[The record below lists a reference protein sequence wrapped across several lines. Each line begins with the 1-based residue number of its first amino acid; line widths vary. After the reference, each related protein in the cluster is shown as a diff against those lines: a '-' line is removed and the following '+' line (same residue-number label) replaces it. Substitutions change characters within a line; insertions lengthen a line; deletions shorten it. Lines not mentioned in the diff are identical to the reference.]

1 MADTFN
7 KALGITQVQYG
18 DAVNVYTSPYSFGQ
32 DYGDSDARQAAGM
45 QAAKEIMPDG
55 PDMMGNIGIYATPGL
70 SNDLSETKRALDD
83 LLSSN
88 DRDVVVWDTETLGTS
103 NRNLF
108 GRQTEND
115 FFDVTQIS
123 LHKHHYDGASV
134 SAKEEAVVL
143 AMQISGNTHAKLSSA
158 LDQLEKN
165 PSSFYGMDEGL
176 RRSIAD
182 LTIADNE
189 SYFGKKIIG
198 GKEFAVMT
206 GQSANKP
213 SYKGMA
219 LSTPENIARARK
231 GLALQSDL
239 KYTNTKEQGVEAISM
254 FGENNPVFVA
264 HNVQKFDQGNTA
276 EWMGPQTSTAGKRAM
291 QLITQPHID
300 TLVLAEK
307 VYNQTNADTK
317 NNQLSTIFNAV
328 APKNVSGGLAHY
340 AGDDTAMN
348 GFVFNDE
355 LRLVKAGALGESE
368 SKAIQK
374 NQLFISEKG
383 TGSYYDSAFNRN
395 RGQYDVTMRWDEKEN
410 RFVQNYRFQE
420 ASIVAGHQYEFLGS
434 AGKKAINGVDHYGM
448 TLRDIDSNTIKT
460 IFRENQSELTNLF
473 NENLTP
479 AEEVSA
485 SRQSYIKSDSYRR
498 YYDELFDPRMKYN
511 DKDTIVKRL
520 SKSYEIL
527 DKYDAEVTNLQ
538 NSGFNGNI
546 EKLAI
551 KNVQDAYNANEE
563 IDSQYYRS
571 YEKIEKTVGLKSI
584 LREEQDMWN
593 NVIENAK
600 QIPQP
605 GDRPSV
611 AGMSQNLY
619 ISNFATRYKQELPD
633 NQMSYTYDGMKVIP
647 MKTLDD
653 KTTYL
658 NVSDNKMLQGRIGQV
673 LRKGANKNASMT
685 LLDFDNMLKQI
696 GGTMDDKTRLEIYE
710 EARKEIRTNGNVSQ
724 NTIKRMTNRI
734 QEIATSSDRVVSSVP
749 GFNIKGATSNGQSG
763 RAEYMSNLSSNKH
776 ERFQAWHQ
784 EALAQSKEQ
793 LSSETTRGNFR
804 SFDLD
809 SLSGSVA
816 TRLKTAEDVG
826 AYFDNQVRATT
837 DIFSFNQ
844 GGKKNTSSVDYHAR
858 IKETVAAFE
867 ANGFGVSLDY
877 VEESDDMVLFFSEAS
892 NAPFMNNMT
901 IQEKRLSSKVHRV
914 SIPLYDKNGSVNING
929 TRLMNQYKAK
939 IGTDFGHGAPEMSY
953 SSTVERAFDEL
964 KWLPGQIN
972 KKAEDAKRQGQKV
985 SMNDIVDGRLASY
998 RHKMTNGQ
1006 VSSRFPG
1013 DGNPDT
1019 AWAASSRNKNLASGF
1034 TMDISDYGDVL
1045 LGRMGGGYAE
1055 EFKRW
1060 QRDNDKQDVNFIN
1073 SGWKPRKEAFNVRN
1087 KVLLQLPFEW
1097 NKAYGKGKNGIQ
1109 VTTQGTNTQQFMSGK
1124 VYVKDQRNLTPLGT
1138 HNPATRDQILKTQNY
1153 HTMEQDSLE
1162 RYLKQ
1167 SGLSPQQIKRRLNG
1181 SEMEQVVAYDNAVGK
1196 EAGVKGVGMR
1206 SAYMNDSAVQEK
1218 VVLASKQI
1226 DKEIIDMQAQLASGK
1241 DAAVISKAIEELQ
1254 AEKKLINSGLF
1265 SNYDGQMIVRESL
1278 AKAMVVKDEMNIRL
1292 KTGIQL
1298 SESMQ
1303 ARLAKENGDTLFQNG
1318 TLKFKDPIGY
1328 AEMQEM
1334 GLITDEG
1341 LLKVGDIVEE
1351 SMRAGGDEAT
1361 KNITAEQKYR
1371 VYKDSKI
1378 LGISQNEKGTHLILE
1393 QVQQGHDGTK
1403 GIDGFSG
1410 GRTTMRTSK
1419 DSAFD
1424 RIFNSSGGKR
1434 VDAIQEQINTGR
1446 NPWGGML
1453 AINIETDFQN
1463 MLEDL
1468 ENVSSGGKANLP
1480 AVRDWLGKGGK
1491 PFSTQ
1496 DLNREDVQ
1504 AKAFADIFQPHLA
1517 TMGLDKT
1524 IAFDA
1529 ENQRLIY
1536 GEASGIDELTGIK
1549 ARDQYKTFL
1558 NQSRKEFG
1566 FDESHVYTQNRWH
1579 NVFDYAGTSTT
1590 ARISIREMNVL
1601 KSKLN
1606 GADNPIYKQFEDLS
1620 AGATQDAHNE
1630 YGRRVR
1636 QALGANDI
1644 SAIKAEN
1651 NVLFDMTGSVAGS
1664 ADANIRKVD
1673 GHYVFDATLLKD
1685 IGRGKNRSKIDDYNT
1700 MADPMTILLNNKEL
1714 GIENE
1719 ELGSFL
1725 KRNNS
1730 QAFLQTQIEGQHN
1743 PMAGDLFAKTYVPM
1757 IGNIEEGFSEYE
1769 GVNPRK
1775 IQKDFESVY
1784 SSVYAHNNRN
1794 YSSQDLS
1801 RDDIQ
1806 KAIIRDGDGYRKRAN
1821 AAMTELVNDSNQYL
1835 STSSKSGFLKGT
1847 GTMHSV
1853 NGFSAKAATYNQFG
1867 AYAEQA
1873 DGSFLNTGKRLES
1886 EAFMSKEMASHS
1898 IKGIE
1903 KEIFLANGL
1912 NPEMVTQDE
1921 MHEEILRRM
1930 TGTREKGDTF
1940 DVIGMVN
1947 RQPTQSEGSLNFLSM
1962 RIDENLTQGDKSDN
1976 SLLVSRQAAKA
1987 MGADYD
1993 GDTLYAVFDAYRG
2006 AQDPRAVQRALARE
2020 RDWFQK
2026 TAKATVLEPGNFS
2039 SFQKIS
2045 EMTDG
2050 EAKNFFQE
2058 RNTELDEVLN
2068 IAAKRQAGAGIGMS
2082 DNAMVASRDMMHYVY
2097 SQALKQKQIGVEEYN
2112 YIMNSYD
2119 EVGNL
2124 FVQNFIDA
2132 KKANVENMGIDIN
2145 VLDGLK
2151 GGEKIDYLMSKASS
2165 FMDTQSAIPGA
2176 IKNLTVNGVDDL
2188 MEQMQAVDVI
2198 PKGKE
2203 ELFRAGFTSF
2213 AQANEATAH
2222 RGSLRNDAF
2231 SFGRSSGDSSG
2242 NLYEALRDKPNTILG
2257 TDNVEHYVSQLSNVG
2272 EDAEVAKN
2280 YYASRKV
2287 ENETIV
2293 QNLMHMRKKAN
2304 GGQNGFSD
2312 AADQQFNRMSDI
2324 FQTTSNLKENVSS
2337 GNISE
2342 GIKGRASKMLGS
2354 ASAAAGAGFAA
2365 MWLVGSAIKGGP
2377 TPEGNEAQ
2385 QEATPVEVNPAA
2397 LLTSPTARVTPRGEN
2412 IRLNVSGNG
2421 NVDQETI
2428 SGIINQQVSSMTGV
2442 PMNMNVNI
2450 TDNTQALDRSF
2461 YEKTMNSL
2469 LGF

>member
-1 MADTFN
+1 MVDTFN

-45 QAAKEIMPDG
+45 QAAKEMMPDG
-55 PDMMGNIGIYATPGL
+55 PNKMGDIGIYATPGL

-108 GRQTEND
+108 GKQTADD

-143 AMQISGNTHAKLSSA
+143 AMQISGNTHAKLSGA
-158 LDQLEKN
+158 LDQLERD
-165 PSSFYGMDEGL
+165 PSSFYRMDEGL
-176 RRSIAD
+176 RRSVAD
-182 LTIADNE
+182 LTVADNE
-189 SYFGKKIIG
+189 SYFGKQIIG

-213 SYKGMA
+213 SYKGIA
-219 LSTPENIARARK
+219 LGTAENIARARK
-231 GLALQSDL
+231 GLAIQSDL
-239 KYTNTKEQGVEAISM
+239 KYTNTKEQGIEAINM
-254 FGENNPVFVA
+254 FGEKNPVFVG

-276 EWMGPQTSTAGKRAM
+276 EWMGPQTSAAGKRAM

-307 VYNQTNADTK
+307 VYNQTKADTK

-355 LRLVKAGALGESE
+355 LRLVKAGALGESQ

-374 NQLFISEKG
+374 NQLFVSEKG
-383 TGSYYDSAFNRN
+383 TGGYYDSAFNRN
-395 RGQYDVTMRWDEKEN
+395 RGQYDVTMRWDEKED

-448 TLRDIDSNTIKT
+448 TLRDVDSNTIKT
-460 IFRENQSELTNLF
+460 IFRESQSELTNLF

-520 SKSYEIL
+520 NKSYEIL

-551 KNVQDAYNANEE
+551 KNVQDAYNASEE
-563 IDSQYYRS
+563 TDSQYYRS
-571 YEKIEKTVGLKSI
+571 YEKIEKTVGLKGI
-584 LREEQDMWN
+584 LREEQGMWN

-673 LRKGANKNASMT
+673 LRTGANKNASMT

-710 EARKEIRTNGNVSQ
+710 QARKEIRTNGNVSQ
-724 NTIKRMTNRI
+724 NTIKRLTNRI

-763 RAEYMSNLSSNKH
+763 RADYISNLSSNKH
-776 ERFQAWHQ
+776 ESFQSWHQ

-809 SLSGSVA
+809 NLSGSVA

-844 GGKKNTSSVDYHAR
+844 GGKKNTSGVDYHAR

-877 VEESDDMVLFFSEAS
+877 IKESDDMVLFFTEAG

-901 IQEKRLSSKVHRV
+901 VDEKRFSSKVNRV
-914 SIPLYDKNGSVNING
+914 SIPLFDKSGSVNING

-939 IGTDFGHGAPEMSY
+939 IGTDFGHSAPEMSY

-964 KWLPGQIN
+964 KWLPSQIN

-1013 DGNPDT
+1013 DGNSDT
-1019 AWAASSRNKNLASGF
+1019 AWAAASRNKNLASGF
-1034 TMDISDYGDVL
+1034 TMDISDYGDTL
-1045 LGRMGGGYAE
+1045 LGRMGGGYAD

-1097 NKAYGKGKNGIQ
+1097 NKAYGKGKDGIQ

-1153 HTMEQDSLE
+1153 HTMEQSGLE
-1162 RYLKQ
+1162 NYLAQ
-1167 SGLSPQQIKRRLNG
+1167 SGLSPEQISRRLN
-1181 SEMEQVVAYDNAVGK
+1181 SSDTAQMAAYDMAIGK
-1196 EAGVKGVGMR
+1196 ESGVRGIGIR
-1206 SAYMNDSAVQEK
+1206 SAYMNDSEVQNK
-1218 VVLASKQI
+1218 VDLAIKQI
-1226 DKEIIDMQAQLASGK
+1226 DKEILEMEAKGASGQ
-1241 DAAVISKAIEELQ
+1241 DPRTIRAAVEDLQ
-1254 AEKKLINSGLF
+1254 AKKKIMQSGLH

-1278 AKAMVVKDEMNIRL
+1278 AQAMEVKDEMNIRL

-1303 ARLAKENGDTLFQNG
+1303 ERLAKENNDAIFKNG
-1318 TLKFKDPIGY
+1318 SLKFKQPIGY
-1328 AEMQEM
+1328 DEMAKM

-1351 SMRAGGDEAT
+1351 SMRAGGDEAS
-1361 KNITAEQKYR
+1361 KNIAAEQKYR

-1378 LGISQNEKGTHLILE
+1378 LGISKTEKGTHLILE
-1393 QVQQGHDGTK
+1393 QVQKGHDGTK
-1403 GIDGFSG
+1403 LIDGLQG
-1410 GRTTMRTSK
+1410 TRTTMRTSA
-1419 DSAFD
+1419 DDIFD
-1424 RIFNSSGGKR
+1424 RIFNAGSGPR
-1434 VDAIQEQINTGR
+1434 IDAVQEQINTGR

-1453 AINIETDFQN
+1453 ATNIETDFQN

-1468 ENVSSGGKANLP
+1468 ERVSTGGQAELP
-1480 AVRDWLGKGGK
+1480 AVQKWLGNEGK
-1491 PFSTQ
+1491 AFSTQ
-1496 DLNREDVQ
+1496 DLSRETIQ
-1504 AKAFADIFQPHLA
+1504 AEAFKNIFQPHLA

-1524 IAFDA
+1524 ISFDA
-1529 ENQRLIY
+1529 DGQRLLY
-1536 GEASGIDELTGIK
+1536 GDAANIKELTGTY

-1558 NQSRKEFG
+1558 GQSRADFG
-1566 FDESHVYTQNRWH
+1566 FDEGNVYTQARWH
-1579 NVFDYAGTSTT
+1579 NVFDYAGQSTT
-1590 ARISIREMNVL
+1590 ARISIREMNIL

-1606 GADNPIYKQFEDLS
+1606 GESNPIYQQFSHLS
-1620 AGATQDAHNE
+1620 EGATQSAHAD
-1630 YGRRVR
+1630 YGTRVR
-1636 QALGANDI
+1636 QSLGANDI

-1685 IGRGKNRSKIDDYNT
+1685 IGRGKNRSKMDDYNT

-1730 QAFLQTQIEGQHN
+1730 QAFLQTQMEGRHN
-1743 PMAGDLFAKTYVPM
+1743 PMSGDLFAKTYVPI

-1784 SSVYAHNNRN
+1784 SSVYAHNNRD

-1821 AAMTELVNDSNQYL
+1821 TAMAELTADSSQYL

-1847 GTMHSV
+1847 GTMRSV

-1867 AYAEQA
+1867 AYAEQL
-1873 DGSFLNTGKRLES
+1873 DGSFLSNGTRRES
-1886 EAFMSKEMASHS
+1886 EAFMSREMASHS

-1903 KEIFLANGL
+1903 REIFIANGM
-1912 NPEMVTQDE
+1912 NPEMINPDE
-1921 MHEEILRRM
+1921 MHDEILRRM
-1930 TGTREKGDTF
+1930 TGTREKDDTF
-1940 DVIGMVN
+1940 DVIGMIN

-1962 RIDENLTQGDKSDN
+1962 RIDSNLTSDSKSDN

-1993 GDTLYAVFDAYRG
+1993 GDTLYAVLDAYRG
-2006 AQDPRAVQRALARE
+2006 AEDPRAVQRALARE

-2045 EMTDG
+2045 EMSDG

-2058 RNTELDEVLN
+2058 RTSELDETLN
-2068 IAAKRQAGAGIGMS
+2068 IVAKRQAGAGIGMS

-2097 SQALKQKQIGVEEYN
+2097 SQALKQKQIGADEYN
-2112 YIMNSYD
+2112 HIMNSYD

-2132 KKANVENMGIDIN
+2132 KKANVENMGIDMDF
-2145 VLDGLK
+2145 LDGLK
-2151 GGEKIDYLMSKASS
+2151 GGEKIDYLMGKASS

-2176 IKNLTVNGVDDL
+2176 IKNLSVSGVDGL
-2188 MEQMQAVDVI
+2188 MEQMQAIDAI

-2203 ELFRAGFTSF
+2203 DLFRTGFTSF

-2231 SFGRSSGDSSG
+2231 NFGRSSGDSSG
-2242 NLYEALRDKPNTILG
+2242 NLYEALRDRPNTILG
-2257 TDNVEHYVSQLSNVG
+2257 TDNVEHYVSQLSGVG

-2280 YYASRKV
+2280 YYASRKM

-2312 AADQQFNRMSDI
+2312 AADQQFSRMSDI
-2324 FQTTSNLKENVSS
+2324 FQTTRNLKDNVTA
-2337 GNISE
+2337 GNMFD
-2342 GIKGRASKMLGS
+2342 GLRNQAGKMLGS
-2354 ASAAAGAGFAA
+2354 APAAAGAGFAA